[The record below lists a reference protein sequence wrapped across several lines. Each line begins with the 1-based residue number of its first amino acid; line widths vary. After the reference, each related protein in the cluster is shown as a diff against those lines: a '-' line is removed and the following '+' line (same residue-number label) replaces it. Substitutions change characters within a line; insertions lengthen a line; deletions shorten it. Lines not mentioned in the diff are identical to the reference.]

1 MPFVFVIQ
9 TAELEARELD
19 LGQVKLP
26 FVAGRD
32 SDLSQVVLED
42 SQCSRAHCK
51 FTEAAGGLL
60 VEDLDSRN
68 GTWLNGIRIQQGV
81 LKPRDILRIGATEIT
96 IEVAAPPDPLVGR
109 RLAGLELTAAMGHG
123 SYGTVYSALQV
134 NLGRTVAVKV
144 LSEECS
150 RDPEQVQQF
159 LNEARRAGR
168 LNHPNLVQ
176 VHDVLQVEGRH
187 LLVMELMSSAASDL
201 LREDGPFAEG
211 RALQILRDMTKALS
225 YAESQRLVH
234 RDVKPDNILVN
245 DEGVFKLADL
255 GIAASLSANGVATQ
269 DKIFGSPHYVAP
281 EQARGGAIDGRAD
294 LYALGASIWHLV
306 TGQTLF
312 QGNSRQLVAHHCTT
326 PIPDLR
332 RLAPKLSPPL
342 VTFINSLL
350 DKSPERRPVNAAE
363 ANKRVEHILATLTA
377 RASTPRPLIRRVR
390 RIRRFR

>member
-1 MPFVFVIQ
+1 MSFVFVIQ
-9 TAELEARELD
+9 TAEFEAREIDLD
-19 LGQVKLP
+19 QVAMP

-32 SDLSQVVLED
+32 SDLSQVVLQD

-51 FTEAAGGLL
+51 FTEMAGGLL

-81 LKPRDILRIGATEIT
+81 LKPRDILRLGSSEIT
-96 IEVAAPPDPLVGR
+96 IEEAAPPDPLVGR
-109 RLAGLELTAAMGHG
+109 KLGGFELTSAMGHG

-134 NLGRTVAVKV
+134 NLGRSVAVKI

-150 RDPEQVQQF
+150 RDPEQVEQF
-159 LNEARRAGR
+159 LTEARRAGR

-187 LLVMELMSSAASDL
+187 LLVMELMSSTAIDL
-201 LREDGPFAEG
+201 LRGDGPMAEAQ
-211 RALQILRDMTKALS
+211 ALQVLRDMTKALG

-245 DEGVFKLADL
+245 EEGVFKLADL

-294 LYALGASIWHLV
+294 LYALGASVWHLV

-332 RLAPKLSPPL
+332 RLAPKLSPSL
-342 VTFINSLL
+342 VTLINGLL
-350 DKSPERRPVNAAE
+350 EKSPDRRPAHAHE

-377 RASTPRPLIRRVR
+377 RVSTPRPLVRRVR